1 MVKKTKKEKQAADLR
16 KKALFSSKLSSLSN
30 RSEVKS
36 TSSENLWVKKDLAK
50 SFFLALVVLIFQL
63 VLYWQ
68 L

>member
-16 KKALFSSKLSSLSN
+16 KKALFSSKLSSSSN
-30 RSEVKS
+30 RSETKLA
-36 TSSENLWVKKDLAK
+36 SSETLWVKKDLTK
-50 SFFLALVVLIFQL
+50 SLFLALLVLVFQL